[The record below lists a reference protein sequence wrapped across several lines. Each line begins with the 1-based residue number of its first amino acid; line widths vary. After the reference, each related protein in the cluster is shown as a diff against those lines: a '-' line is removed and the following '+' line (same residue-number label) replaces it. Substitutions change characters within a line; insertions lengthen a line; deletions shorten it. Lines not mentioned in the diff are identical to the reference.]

1 MSKPR
6 PVVTR
11 VPPADPSPR
20 SSARIQP
27 SKSAATQ
34 IKKLQAEEPEG
45 ISTPLPSY
53 RRWVQFLKKMI
64 AFNCNLNLYLEE
76 AIEIDEMDFDEPMEA
91 ENVEEEPVKVKAEL
105 ETTSTVKVEPK
116 TEPQDEMFMYV
127 CNIRALNK
135 KLSIYASMWQSSY
148 RESHFLP

>member
-1 MSKPR
+1 
-6 PVVTR
+6 
-11 VPPADPSPR
+11 
-20 SSARIQP
+20 
-27 SKSAATQ
+27 
-34 IKKLQAEEPEG
+34 
-45 ISTPLPSY
+45 
-53 RRWVQFLKKMI
+53 MI

-135 KLSIYASMWQSSY
+135 KLSIYASM
-148 RESHFLP
+148 